1 MSSEYGT
8 RTLRLYAFGRSV
20 FLSHQHGSTE
30 SFTRMRWTFT
40 HSAGVGI
47 FAGLYQ

>member
-8 RTLRLYAFGRSV
+8 STFMLEAFGRSV
-20 FLSHQHGSTE
+20 FDSHQHGSTE
-30 SFTRMRWTFT
+30 SLTRIRWMFT

-47 FAGLYQ
+47 FAGLCQ